1 MTFRH
6 KLQSVP
12 RCDVPT
18 RSNVIGHQMS
28 RSDAIALSRL
38 CSHSTVLRSRADWR
52 TAICTVCFLLTFF
65 GMTAVPARADL
76 VKLMNGGE
84 LRGKVITQKD
94 GRNQIRLETVT
105 GATVIVDR
113 DQTQFVTMRSAVVEE
128 YETKARRIE
137 DEWERHWELSEWCR
151 QHALPKQREVHLR
164 RVTELSPDHE
174 KAQLALGRVWNK
186 GAWVDRDELM
196 TAQGYVKYKNK
207 YITPQE
213 LEIIEKT
220 ADELQRERGW
230 FQKIRAWHGWL
241 TGMNADRHR
250 KALDE
255 FQTLDDP
262 NAATAIIKFLSDD
275 PHIEVR
281 RICVS
286 VLIKISGHKAATGL
300 IKIAL
305 FDMAPEVREL
315 AREGI
320 GREYYDQA
328 QNSFIQALRSEYNV
342 VVCRAAMALGEIGDK
357 KAVGPLIDALI
368 TAHLYQVTSDI
379 PSQPTYSFTTDGG
392 FGPNGTAIPAHVLAA
407 VRTGQMNPPII
418 APSGDQL
425 PKKTVTVRVEH
436 QNSEVLDALEK
447 LTQQNFGYDKRTWG
461 LWWAA
466 EKNVGGKLPK

>member
-1 MTFRH
+1 M
-6 KLQSVP
+6 
-12 RCDVPT
+12 
-18 RSNVIGHQMS
+18 IGHQMS
-28 RSDAIALSRL
+28 HLDAIRMRRL
-38 CSHSTVLRSRADWR
+38 CSRGPSRSGHAHWR
-52 TAICTVCFLLTFF
+52 MAIGTACFCLTFLVLGSNF
-65 GMTAVPARADL
+65 ARADL
-76 VKLMNGGE
+76 VKLINGGE
-84 LRGKVITQKD
+84 LRGKVITQKE

-105 GATVIVDR
+105 GATVIVER

-137 DEWERHWELSEWCR
+137 DEWEPHWELAEWCR
-151 QHALPKQREVHLR
+151 QHALAKQREHHLR
-164 RVTELSPDHE
+164 RVTELSPDHD
-174 KAQLALGRVWNK
+174 KAQVALGRVWHK
-186 GAWVDRDELM
+186 GTWIDRDELM

-213 LEIIEKT
+213 LDIIEKT

-230 FQKIRAWHGWL
+230 FQKVRAWHGWL
-241 TGMNADRHR
+241 IGMNADRHR

-255 FQTLDDP
+255 FQALDDP

-281 RICVS
+281 RICVA

-305 FDMAPEVREL
+305 FDVAPEVREL
-315 AREGI
+315 ARDGI
-320 GREYYDQA
+320 GREYYEQA

-357 KAVGPLIDALI
+357 KAVGPLIDALV

-379 PSQPTYSFTTDGG
+379 PSQPTYSFTTDGA
-392 FGPNGTAIPAHVLAA
+392 FGPNGTAIPPNVLAA

-436 QNSEVLDALEK
+436 QNSEVRDALEK
-447 LTQQNFGYDKRTWG
+447 LTQQDFGYDKRTWG